1 MIRRG
6 EAGVLLPVLTLCR
19 RELTRFL
26 RQRSRVIGAF
36 VQPLVFWLLIGAGF
50 RASFQ
55 PPGVPGGTSYAEYAY
70 PGILAM
76 VLLFTAIFSTISV
89 VEDRRAGFLQGVLV
103 APVARATI
111 VLGQALG
118 CTALAVLQGVLFLV
132 LAPLAGLSL
141 SMVSVLSVTGVM
153 VAAAFGLACLG
164 LAIAWRLDSTQ
175 GFHAIM
181 NLVLLPMW
189 VLSGA
194 FFPAAGVP
202 SWLGWAMRLNPMTYS
217 LAAIRRCLYLGAPAA
232 AGAVPDLTIAVVA
245 TVVFGLI
252 AFAAAALVAARKAV

>member
-1 MIRRG
+1 
-6 EAGVLLPVLTLCR
+6 
-19 RELTRFL
+19 
-26 RQRSRVIGAF
+26 
-36 VQPLVFWLLIGAGF
+36 
-50 RASFQ
+50 
-55 PPGVPGGTSYAEYAY
+55 
-70 PGILAM
+70 M
-76 VLLFTAIFSTISV
+76 VLLFTAIFSSISV

-103 APVARATI
+103 APVGRASI

-132 LAPLAGLSL
+132 LAPVVGVSL
-141 SMVSVLSVTGVM
+141 SISATLGVTAVM
-153 VAAAFGLACLG
+153 VVAAFGLASLA

-202 SWLGWAMRLNPMTYS
+202 GWLGWAMRLNPMTYS
-217 LAAIRRCLYLGAPAA
+217 LAAIRRCLYLGTPAA
-232 AGAVPDLTIAVVA
+232 AGPIPRLAFFVA
-245 TVVFGLI
+245 GP
-252 AFAAAALVAARKAV
+252 ALLAG

>member
-1 MIRRG
+1 MMEDRA
-6 EAGVLLPVLTLCR
+6 AGTLLPVLTLCW
-19 RELTRFL
+19 RELIRFF

-50 RASFQ
+50 RASFR
-55 PPGVPGGTSYAEYAY
+55 PPGVPAGTSYAEYAY

-103 APVARATI
+103 APVGRATI

-118 CTALAVLQGVLFLV
+118 CTVLAVLQGVLFLA
-132 LAPLAGLSL
+132 LAPAAGVSL
-141 SMVSVLSVTGVM
+141 SIRAFLSVTGVM
-153 VAAAFGLACLG
+153 IAAAFGLACLG
-164 LAIAWRLDSTQ
+164 LTIAWRLDSTQ

-181 NLVLLPMW
+181 NLLLLPMW

-202 SWLGWAMRLNPMTYS
+202 EWLGWAMRLNPMTYS
-217 LAAIRRCLYLGAPAA
+217 LAAIRRCLYLGTPGA
-232 AGAVPDLTIAVVA
+232 AGPVPGLALSVTATIL
-245 TVVFGLI
+245 FGVL
-252 AFAAAALVAARKAV
+252 AFAAAGLVATRKNV

>member
-1 MIRRG
+1 MIDDRA
-6 EAGVLLPVLTLCR
+6 AGILLPVVTLCW
-19 RELTRFL
+19 RELIRFF

-50 RASFQ
+50 RASFR

-103 APVARATI
+103 APVGRATI

-118 CTALAVLQGVLFLV
+118 CTALAVLQGVLFLA
-132 LAPLAGLSL
+132 LAPVAGVSL
-141 SMVSVLSVTGVM
+141 SIGAFLSVVGVM
-153 VAAAFGLACLG
+153 IAAAFGLACLG
-164 LAIAWRLDSTQ
+164 LTIAWRLDSTQ

-181 NLVLLPMW
+181 NLLLLPMW

-202 SWLGWAMRLNPMTYS
+202 EWLGWAMRLNPMTYS
-217 LAAIRRCLYLGAPAA
+217 LAAIRRCLYLGTPDA
-232 AGAVPDLTIAVVA
+232 AGPVPGLALSVTATIL
-245 TVVFGLI
+245 FGVL
-252 AFAAAALVAARKAV
+252 AFAAAGLVATRKDV